1 MSQRMVRGLIIA
13 AASAALSA
21 AAVPAVAQQPSTSK
35 GAPHQLK
42 LQSKAQSARR
52 QKLQQVQKRMQSLRQ
67 QLGQIRQAAFK
78 HNPKLKKEQ
87 SQLSQLVRSTMK
99 KNGDDPA
106 PHQQKLKQL
115 RSQFQ
120 KKNLNKGQRQKIVQ
134 QAQQEE
140 HALRSGYR
148 KALQDKKVQKAQ
160 KQFRNDMLAAM
171 KKQNPKT
178 DKLIARY
185 RKERK
190 QMIAILTQGHGG
202 SGQRKR

>member
-13 AASAALSA
+13 AASAALSV
-21 AAVPAVAQQPSTSK
+21 AAVPAVAQQPSMSK
-35 GAPHQLK
+35 GAPQLK
-42 LQSKAQSARR
+42 HESKSGSARK
-52 QKLQQVQKRMQSLRQ
+52 QELQHVQKRMQSLRQ

-87 SQLSQLVRSTMK
+87 KHLSQLVRSTMK
-99 KNGDDPA
+99 KHGDDPA
-106 PHQQKLKQL
+106 PHQKKLKQL
-115 RSQFQ
+115 RAQFQ
-120 KKNLNKGQRQKIVQ
+120 KKNLKKGQRQKIVQ

-148 KALQDKKVQKAQ
+148 KALQDKGVQKAQ
-160 KQFRNDMLAAM
+160 KQFRHDMLAAM

-178 DKLIARY
+178 DQLIAQY

-202 SGQRKR
+202 AAHGKR

>member
-13 AASAALSA
+13 AASAALSV
-21 AAVPAVAQQPSTSK
+21 AAVPAVAQQQSMSK
-35 GAPHQLK
+35 GSPQLK
-42 LQSKAQSARR
+42 QQSKSQSARR
-52 QKLQQVQKRMQSLRQ
+52 QELQQVQKRMQSLRQ

-87 SQLSQLVRSTMK
+87 HQLSQLVRSTMK

-106 PHQQKLKQL
+106 PHQKKLKQL

-120 KKNLNKGQRQKIVQ
+120 NKKLKKGQRQKIVQ

-148 KALQDKKVQKAQ
+148 KALQDKHVQKAQ
-160 KQFRNDMLAAM
+160 KQFRQDLLASM

-178 DKLIARY
+178 DKLIAQY

-202 SGQRKR
+202 SSHRKR